1 MAISQSIHPSGCVP
15 LKKSLTLPVTAFFRW
30 NINGKRIYANRSGI
44 ACPYNPQIPYIIKEE
59 HMKKKRV
66 VALVL
71 FAVVAM
77 LILSSCSQ
85 SDKVSYNIKR
95 QADDF
100 NVRRRITVLNT
111 RTDRVMMR
119 ITGLMSISVD
129 SDHDLNIVIE
139 KAPNEFVLDYVH
151 LSQDTT
157 YSVEQIETLEVNKY
171 KYDIIFYPENFISGW
186 YDISLQ
192 RDNSDSKTFENT
204 DGDNVASFYRDGE

>member
-1 MAISQSIHPSGCVP
+1 
-15 LKKSLTLPVTAFFRW
+15 
-30 NINGKRIYANRSGI
+30 
-44 ACPYNPQIPYIIKEE
+44 
-59 HMKKKRV
+59 MKKKRV
-66 VALVL
+66 VALFL
-71 FAVVAM
+71 FAIVA
-77 LILSSCSQ
+77 LLVLSSCRQ

-192 RDNSDSKTFENT
+192 PDNSDSKVFESS
-204 DGDNVASFYRDGE
+204 DGVDTAGSELSPR

>member
-1 MAISQSIHPSGCVP
+1 
-15 LKKSLTLPVTAFFRW
+15 
-30 NINGKRIYANRSGI
+30 
-44 ACPYNPQIPYIIKEE
+44 
-59 HMKKKRV
+59 MKKKRV

-71 FAVVAM
+71 FAIVAM

-192 RDNSDSKTFENT
+192 HDNSDNKTFENT